1 MIGSLR
7 GTLLERVLRS
17 DHQTEVLVE
26 AGGVG
31 YRVFV
36 PAGAAARVGEV
47 GGPSFLWVHT
57 HVREDALVLY
67 GFPSREERDCFELLL
82 GARGVGP
89 AVAVAVLSV
98 LTPATLRRAVLGGE
112 GDALT
117 LVPGIGN
124 KTAARLVLELTPR
137 FEAAPWVGTGGD
149 GAGPGRDGG
158 GPGGPGGPGGLAGPA
173 GEGAA
178 VAGGNG
184 PEGAPAAGG
193 VPHEAS
199 ASDRA
204 ARREEVKAALSSLGY
219 SADEVRAA
227 LARLPLD
234 GPAEDLLRHALRE
247 LAGSR

>member
-17 DHQTEVLVE
+17 DHQTEILVE

-36 PAGAAARVGEV
+36 PAGAATRVGEL

-89 AVAVAVLSV
+89 ALALAVLSV

-112 GDALT
+112 SDALT

-137 FEAAPWVGTGGD
+137 FEAAPWVGTGPD
-149 GAGPGRDGG
+149 GSRPG
-158 GPGGPGGPGGLAGPA
+158 GPA
-173 GEGAA
+173 GERAA
-178 VAGGNG
+178 VVDGHEAG
-184 PEGAPAAGG
+184 EAAAADGA
-193 VPHEAS
+193 PHEAS
-199 ASDRA
+199 AADRA
-204 ARREEVKAALSSLGY
+204 AQREEVKAALTSLGY

>member
-17 DHQTEVLVE
+17 DHQTELLVE
-26 AGGVG
+26 VGGVG

-36 PAGAAARVGEV
+36 PAGVAGRAGEL

-98 LTPATLRRAVLGGE
+98 LTPASLRRAVLGGE
-112 GDALT
+112 ADALT
-117 LVPGIGN
+117 LAPGIGN
-124 KTAARLVLELTPR
+124 KTAARLVLELAPR
-137 FEAAPWVGTGGD
+137 FEAAPWVGTSEAGAAGRAPGEGEPVVASGTARD
-149 GAGPGRDGG
+149 GAIGG
-158 GPGGPGGPGGLAGPA
+158 GA
-173 GEGAA
+173 
-178 VAGGNG
+178 
-184 PEGAPAAGG
+184 
-193 VPHEAS
+193 PHEAS
-199 ASDRA
+199 AADRA
-204 ARREEVKAALSSLGY
+204 VRREEVRAALTSLGY
-219 SADEVRAA
+219 GADEVRAA
-227 LARLPLD
+227 LARLPLE
-234 GPAEDLLRHALRE
+234 GLAEDLLRHALRE